1 MKTILRLSLF
11 LLFIPSVFG
20 QVYTLAPIPK
30 LTYLTNTGGI
40 LAGYKLCTYAAG
52 STTPLTSYSN
62 STGTTNSNPIT
73 IDSAGRAN
81 VFISS
86 AAYKFVLY
94 AAYSGSGSNTCNGVQ
109 VGAEVWSQDNIR
121 DYGLVVYEIGYLT
134 GSGTVNRSAKW
145 TDTDVL
151 GDGAI
156 QELASTE
163 KMRIQT
169 DGTVSIGTTGDA
181 ATGLFVLTSEAQA
194 ARFATSTTVG
204 TVGLYYSSTNLGGY
218 LRVDADEVN
227 LCNDDCSARIAAAT
241 THVNIVADTDSVL
254 TVESTDDTVAITLR
268 ADGVDDASIV
278 ANSTEIDICSK
289 TGPCNGGV
297 AVYASGNKVNIFGGS
312 QPGVRVGNS
321 AVDNVCVLVDGD
333 LRLLQLDMGAFVDG
347 GACPF

>member
-40 LAGYKLCTYAAG
+40 LAGYRLCTLAAG
-52 STTPLTSYSN
+52 TTDALTSYQTA
-62 STGTTNSNPIT
+62 TGTANANPIV
-73 IDSAGRAN
+73 IDTAGRAN

-94 AAYSGSGSNTCNGVQ
+94 QAYSGSGSNTCNGVP
-109 VGAEVWSQDNIR
+109 VGSEVWTQDNIR

-145 TDTDVL
+145 TDTDEL

-163 KMRIQT
+163 KVRIQT

-227 LCNDDCSARIAAAT
+227 LCNDDCSARIAAA
-241 THVNIVADTDSVL
+241 
-254 TVESTDDTVAITLR
+254 
-268 ADGVDDASIV
+268 G
-278 ANSTEIDICSK
+278 
-289 TGPCNGGV
+289 
-297 AVYASGNKVNIFGGS
+297 
-312 QPGVRVGNS
+312 
-321 AVDNVCVLVDGD
+321 
-333 LRLLQLDMGAFVDG
+333 
-347 GACPF
+347 